1 MKIVYTLEEAKNII
15 ADFTAKK
22 GAGEKPIEVVFIH
35 KYCDGSGES
44 NVEDITKVDR
54 IEVRY

>member
-1 MKIVYTLEEAKNII
+1 MKIVYTLEEVKNII
-15 ADFTAKK
+15 ADFTVKK

-35 KYCDGSGES
+35 KYGDGSGES
-44 NVEDITKVDR
+44 NIEDITKVDR